1 MRWASAV
8 SEEVRLEDA
17 VRAVAG
23 TVLET
28 LGGIQPDIA
37 FVFVSDA
44 HFVNY
49 TQLPALLKDALGPA
63 LIVGCTA
70 SGTIGG
76 GHEVEHRPSLSLTV
90 ASLPGVAFAPFHIGS
105 EQLPSPDAAP
115 DQWETLVGAKQ
126 SDSPS
131 LLILADA
138 YSLQTEEMLEGLD
151 YAFPASSKLGG
162 LASGGQGPRQNAL
175 YLNSEVYR
183 EGAVGVAFTG
193 NVVLDTVVAQGCRP
207 IGEPMRITK
216 CRDNLLE
223 QIDGRPALDVMQE
236 LFQASS
242 EKDRQL
248 MSNSLFLGI
257 VMDEFKEDYHVG
269 DFLIR
274 NLIRIQPRVGGV
286 YIGAILREQQT
297 IQFHVRDAQTAT
309 EDLEAMLAH
318 YVQEKEAPE
327 TNGALLFS
335 CVGRGEYLFGRPD
348 HDTDLLRSFIGTA
361 PLGGFFCN
369 GEIGRVGNYTYLH
382 GYTSSFGLF
391 RHRWPE

>member
-138 YSLQTEEMLEGLD
+138 
-151 YAFPASSKLGG
+151 
-162 LASGGQGPRQNAL
+162 
-175 YLNSEVYR
+175 
-183 EGAVGVAFTG
+183 
-193 NVVLDTVVAQGCRP
+193 
-207 IGEPMRITK
+207 
-216 CRDNLLE
+216 
-223 QIDGRPALDVMQE
+223 
-236 LFQASS
+236 
-242 EKDRQL
+242 
-248 MSNSLFLGI
+248 
-257 VMDEFKEDYHVG
+257 
-269 DFLIR
+269 
-274 NLIRIQPRVGGV
+274 
-286 YIGAILREQQT
+286 
-297 IQFHVRDAQTAT
+297 
-309 EDLEAMLAH
+309 
-318 YVQEKEAPE
+318 
-327 TNGALLFS
+327 
-335 CVGRGEYLFGRPD
+335 
-348 HDTDLLRSFIGTA
+348 
-361 PLGGFFCN
+361 
-369 GEIGRVGNYTYLH
+369 
-382 GYTSSFGLF
+382 
-391 RHRWPE
+391 